1 MGIYEK
7 SVAVICILLTL
18 SILLTACDRFGKQKK
33 EQVFYG
39 NPDMETIDEE
49 GFIYQKDLETKW
61 VDEPMIQG
69 VFEWG
74 GSALER

>member
-1 MGIYEK
+1 MKTKK

>member
-1 MGIYEK
+1 MK
-7 SVAVICILLTL
+7 TKKTVAIICILLTL
-18 SILLTACDRFGKQKK
+18 SILLTACDRSGKQKRD
-33 EQVFYG
+33 QFFYG

-69 VFEWG
+69 MVEWG
-74 GSALER
+74 GSVLEH